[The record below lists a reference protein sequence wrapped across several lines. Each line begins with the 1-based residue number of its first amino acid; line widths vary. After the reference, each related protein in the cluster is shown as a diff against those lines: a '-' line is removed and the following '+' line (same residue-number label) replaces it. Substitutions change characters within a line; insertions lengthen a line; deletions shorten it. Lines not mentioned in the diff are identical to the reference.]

1 MAMLRLWY
9 MLIMPA
15 MARLSTVMPRLPTDM
30 VPLLFKEML
39 ICTAM
44 ESMAPMDMA
53 ATTGSVDSTAP
64 SQLDTTLD
72 SETNTGSGR
81 ATPTGTGRCLTTLP
95 PRATP
100 WSLAG
105 RS

>member
-1 MAMLRLWY
+1 MLTMTMFLPRLYMVHLLFMPTMAMLRLLH

-15 MARLSTVMPRLPTDM
+15 MARLSMVMPRLPMDM
-30 VPLLFKEML
+30 VPLLSKEML

-44 ESMAPMDMA
+44 EPMAPMDMA

-81 ATPTGTGRCLTTLP
+81 
-95 PRATP
+95 
-100 WSLAG
+100 
-105 RS
+105 

>member
-1 MAMLRLWY
+1 
-9 MLIMPA
+9 
-15 MARLSTVMPRLPTDM
+15 M
-30 VPLLFKEML
+30 VPLLSKEML

-64 SQLDTTLD
+64 SLLDTTLD

-81 ATPTGTGRCLTTLP
+81 ATPTDTSPSPPSTTRKGSKLGSTKSP
-95 PRATP
+95 TYFNFIRY
-100 WSLAG
+100 
-105 RS
+105 